1 MRLVTSRGVT
11 PVDRPGVSSSPD
23 WEHIHTFLET
33 ARRGSLRSAAEK
45 LAVSYGSVKRRIDE
59 LERQLGTKLFTRDVE
74 GVRLTAEGKE
84 ALAKAEQ
91 MEGAFF
97 GLMRTKER
105 ADPFS
110 GEVKLATT
118 EAFGTF
124 WLAPR
129 LIEFQRKNPKL
140 LVDLRCAMQSADV
153 LRLEAHASVQ
163 LSEPKEADVKV
174 VRLGRIHSIPTA
186 APSYIEMY
194 GAPSSLDDLPNH
206 RLALQFAEQTGT
218 EEIYNQFYPGVPQAG
233 WVAFRTNNST
243 ALLWAIIKGVGIGW
257 SPTYMHAMGPQMVP
271 IDLDLIFSFDVW
283 LAYHADAAQMP
294 RVRRLLDWVR
304 DSFDPR
310 KYPWFR
316 DEFIHP
322 RDLPKEYRG
331 PPLVNLFESA
341 PKDPVAA
348 DVSAEAQ
355 KLQQV

>member
-1 MRLVTSRGVT
+1 
-11 PVDRPGVSSSPD
+11 
-23 WEHIHTFLET
+23 
-33 ARRGSLRSAAEK
+33 LRSAAET

-74 GVRLTAEGKE
+74 GVRLTAEGRE

-97 GLMRTKER
+97 GLVRAKER

-110 GEVKLATT
+110 GEVKVATT

-129 LIEFQRKNPKL
+129 LVDFQRKNPKL
-140 LVDLRCAMQSADV
+140 LVDIRCAMQSADI

-163 LSEPKEADVKV
+163 LSEPKSADVKV
-174 VRLGRIHSIPTA
+174 VRLGRLHSVPSA
-186 APSYIEMY
+186 APSYIGLY
-194 GAPSSLDDLPNH
+194 GAPKSVEELPSH

-218 EEIYNQFYPGVPQAG
+218 ENIYNQFYPGVPHAG

-257 SPTYMHAMGPQMVP
+257 CPTYVHA
-271 IDLDLIFSFDVW
+271 DLDLVFSFDIW
-283 LAYHADAAQMP
+283 LAYHADAAQIP
-294 RVRRLLDWVR
+294 RVRRLIDWIK
-304 DSFDPR
+304 DSFDSR

-316 DEFIHP
+316 DEYIHP
-322 RDLPKEYRG
+322 RELAGEYRG
-331 PPLVNLFESA
+331 PPLENLFEA
-341 PKDPVAA
+341 GPVKDDVAVGA
-348 DVSAEAQ
+348 
-355 KLQQV
+355 

>member
-11 PVDRPGVSSSPD
+11 PTDHPATASFPD

-33 ARRGSLRSAAEK
+33 ARRGSLRSAAET

-74 GVRLTAEGKE
+74 GVRLTAEGHE

-91 MEGAFF
+91 MERAFF
-97 GLMRTKER
+97 GLVRAKER

-110 GEVKLATT
+110 GEVKVATT

-129 LIEFQRKNPKL
+129 LVDFQRKNPKL
-140 LVDLRCAMQSADV
+140 LIDIRCAMQSADI
-153 LRLEAHASVQ
+153 LRMEAHASVQ
-163 LSEPKEADVKV
+163 LSEPRGADVKV
-174 VRLGRIHSIPTA
+174 VRLGRLHSVPSA
-186 APSYIEMY
+186 APSYIAVY
-194 GAPSSLDDLPNH
+194 GMPKRLEDLPDH

-218 EEIYNQFYPGVPQAG
+218 ENIYNQFYPGVPHAG

-257 SPTYMHAMGPQMVP
+257 CPTYVHALGPQIVP
-271 IDLDLIFSFDVW
+271 IDDLDLVFSFDIW
-283 LAYHADAAQMP
+283 LAYHADAAQIP
-294 RVRRLLDWVR
+294 RVRRLIDWIK
-304 DSFDPR
+304 DSFDAR

-316 DEFIHP
+316 DDYIHP
-322 RDLPKEYRG
+322 RELVREYRG
-331 PPLVNLFESA
+331 PQLENLFEA
-341 PKDPVAA
+341 GPVRDRVAA
-348 DVSAEAQ
+348 GA
-355 KLQQV
+355 

>member
-1 MRLVTSRGVT
+1 MRLVMNRGVT
-11 PVDRPGVSSSPD
+11 PVDRSGVASPPD

-33 ARRGSLRSAAEK
+33 ARRGSLRSASET
-45 LAVSYGSVKRRIDE
+45 LSISYASVKRHIDE
-59 LERQLGTKLFTRDVE
+59 LERQLGAKLFTRDVE
-74 GVRLTAEGKE
+74 GMKLTDEGRE
-84 ALAKAEQ
+84 AVARAEQ
-91 MEGAFF
+91 METAFF
-97 GLMRTKER
+97 GLMRAKER
-105 ADPFS
+105 VVAPYS

-129 LIEFQRKNPKL
+129 LLEFQQAHPKL

-163 LSEPKEADVKV
+163 LSEPKGADVKV

-186 APSYIEMY
+186 ARSYVDVY
-194 GAPSSLDDLPNH
+194 GSPKTIDDLLKH
-206 RLALQFAEQTGT
+206 RLALQFADQTGT
-218 EEIYNQFYPGVPQAG
+218 QAIYDHFFPGVPQEG

-271 IDLDLIFSFDVW
+271 LDLDLVFSFDVW
-283 LAYHADAAQMP
+283 LAYHADAAQIP
-294 RVRRLLDWVR
+294 RVRRMIDWVK

-322 RDLPKEYRG
+322 RDLPREYRG
-331 PPLVNLFESA
+331 PPLINLFEGASS
-341 PKDPVAA
+341 PKFGTGGM
-348 DVSAEAQ
+348 
-355 KLQQV
+355 K